1 MTQPSPASK
10 PAHPGTTAPSRDDPR
25 TTTCPVCQLSFTP
38 AGRQAYCSPRCRK
51 TAFRRRHQN
60 PPAAIVIPAARPG
73 REHAIYECPSCGQRQ
88 AGQQR
93 CDDCGTF
100 GRRIGT
106 GGPCPHA
113 SEPVTISD
121 LLDSS

>member
-1 MTQPSPASK
+1 MTSPR
-10 PAHPGTTAPSRDDPR
+10 PGTPIPVTPSRDDR
-25 TTTCPVCQLSFTP
+25 ETTICPVCQSPFTP

-60 PPAAIVIPAARPG
+60 PPAATAVPPARP
-73 REHAIYECPSCGQRQ
+73 RSSYTIYECPACGQRQ

-100 GRRIGT
+100 SRRAGT
-106 GGPCPHA
+106 GGPCPHCGD
-113 SEPVTISD
+113 PILISD
-121 LLDSS
+121 LLQAT